1 MRVQTCLF
9 ALFSTLACAC
19 APFKI
24 DPPTGFVEV
33 SGGSWETRMKAQD
46 NVGLRVHR
54 FDNVRGGTLGY
65 WAADLVNKLGKRGYT
80 LVNQQPAASKNGKQG
95 TRFDFE
101 YTAPATEE
109 AKFYSVVLFVTDRYK
124 VTLEVAG
131 DKQYAAAYQPRM
143 GEFTRELKVRGCK
156 AGSKICRGPQPPK
169 LQSPPP
175 DPIPG
180 AEPPATVTDPAP
192 ATGP

>member
-1 MRVQTCLF
+1 MRIHTCLF
-9 ALFSTLACAC
+9 VLFGVLAGAC

-33 SGGSWETRMKAQD
+33 SDSSWETRMKAQD

-54 FDNVRGGTLGY
+54 FENVRGGTLGY

-80 LVNQQPAASKNGKQG
+80 LVNQAPASSKNGKQG

-109 AKFYSVVLFVTDRYK
+109 AKFYSVVLFVTDKHK

-131 DKQYAAAYQPRM
+131 DEQYGPAYQARI
-143 GEFTRELKVRGCK
+143 GELTKELKVRGCK
-156 AGSKICRGPQPPK
+156 AGSKICRSPQPPK

-175 DPIPG
+175 DVPG
-180 AEPPATVTDPAP
+180 AEPLPEPPANPAP
-192 ATGP
+192 ASG